1 MDKMSQSNPPEN
13 TIKEAKSPHSI
24 SGPSFIFA
32 DDTDRKRYFNHLK
45 RFIQMGLLIAY
56 LIPISILILYFDGK
70 FSSTVDE
77 SARMQLAAVTKSQRN
92 SVDLFMQ
99 KLIVNI
105 FNLFHLKDFS
115 LEPGPEEMH
124 YYLNNLIQANDA
136 FVDVGFFNP
145 EGIQIGYAG
154 PYPHLLNRDYSQE
167 SWYIELTTQ
176 PHSYIISDLYL
187 GIRRIPHFTIAV
199 KQFIDG
205 QYYVIR
211 TSVEPFK
218 LNDFLETESYGK
230 KVTGYI
236 TNREGHYQAVD
247 SSFGEL
253 LEPAIYIPPEKKSSD
268 VIITNFHD
276 QSVLLA
282 YTCLREVPWCLVM
295 WQPMALAKEE
305 MQAIRK
311 SVLLGTAVMVL
322 VLMLM
327 VWQLANRFISWAGS
341 LEHDR
346 AELKTQLYHT
356 HKLSAVGQLAGGV
369 AHEINN
375 PLAIISSEAGLIRDM
390 LDASLGMKCTP
401 KDIIKEL
408 DEIDTAVYRAK
419 NITRKILSFVRKTDP
434 KLAPCNLNDLLDD
447 VISGVKKQEFAVS
460 NITLQRDYDPNIPN
474 LMLDSDMM
482 RQVFFNLINN
492 AGDAL
497 PEGGV
502 ITLKTRL
509 EGNWV
514 NITVADDGIGMDQ
527 EQVQRIFM
535 PFYTTKD
542 VGKGTGLGLAISLS
556 IVEGFGGHIEVE
568 STPGAGTTFKVWLPL
583 AMKPDFGNN
592 YLTSA

>member
-1 MDKMSQSNPPEN
+1 MSQSNPPEN